1 MRTSGAGTESRLTV
15 AIGLVFLGMLMV
27 LAGGPASFFALFDQ
41 ALRTLAEMVYKTW
54 LSFRG

>member
-15 AIGLVFLGMLMV
+15 AIGLVFFGMLMV
-27 LAGGPASFFALFDQ
+27 LAGGPASFFALFDH
-41 ALRTLAEMVYKTW
+41 ALRTLAEMVYQTW